1 MSDTT
6 MYPTVAYFMNTEYP
20 NSKAHSIQITKV
32 LFSLSQHTEV
42 IFFCNKIADKQKNIH
57 KEILKKYGYDL
68 SKVKFIEIEK
78 KNLTGLNFYYTLT
91 KINALLP
98 KNAVFYTRSY
108 NLAKRFA
115 RTRFLHKHPVILE
128 SHKKNGYDKE
138 DSVKNSKYSNQRKS
152 FEIENHNKKSLQKLY
167 CAVDGIIFT
176 SEESRKIVEKDLNI
190 SNTAFIWHPLV
201 PHSTPQTRDK
211 TIIYSGSLGP
221 DKLIELLLDGLAVSE
236 TNITI
241 DMIGGTAD
249 DVTKISHAAEVLGVR
264 HNLRFL
270 ERVTHRE
277 LPSILGRYT
286 YGLSMMEG
294 LKVADY
300 VECGLIPV
308 IPKISMYTEIFNNNT
323 AIFFEPDNPQSLNEV
338 LKTIQKPSE
347 QNFNIKTI
355 PDKYSIKNTA
365 QSIFKVIK
373 NV

>member
-1 MSDTT
+1 MSGIT

-20 NSKAHSIQITKV
+20 NSKAHSIQITKI
-32 LFSLSQHTEV
+32 LFSLSQQTEV
-42 IFFCNKIADKQKNIH
+42 IFFCNKIAVEQKNIH
-57 KEILKKYGYDL
+57 KEIIKRYGYDL
-68 SKVKFIEIEK
+68 SKVKFVELEK
-78 KNLTGLNFYYTLT
+78 KKLTGVNFYYTLT
-91 KINALLP
+91 KINTHIP
-98 KNAVFYTRSY
+98 KNTVFYTRSY
-108 NLAKRFA
+108 HLAKRFA
-115 RTRFLHKHPVILE
+115 RTKFWHKRPVILE

-138 DSVKNSKYSNQRKS
+138 DSVKNSKYSKQRNL
-152 FEIENHNKKSLQKLY
+152 FEIENHDKKSLQKLY

-190 SNTAFIWHPLV
+190 TNTAFIWHPLV
-201 PHSTPQTRDK
+201 PHSTPQARDK
-211 TIIYSGSLGP
+211 TIIYSGSLAP

-286 YGLSMMEG
+286 FGLSLMEG

-355 PDKYSIKNTA
+355 LDKYSIKNTA